1 MPLRVPLVRHPDSAS
16 SIESIEVELV
26 RTRQRTLT
34 LRFLA
39 HGPMRTLKLSRW
51 RGGKG
56 ERRDELWRTT
66 CFEMFLRAQGEP
78 EYYALAFA
86 PSKDWSAYRFTNYRE
101 GMAPARV
108 AVSDT
113 WWEQMYPPEHG
124 VSHSWTEHQDYGRT
138 HGWQSAH
145 VDLGQALDLPID
157 RPWQLGFSAV
167 IEERNGR
174 KSWWALAH
182 PPGAPDFH
190 HEACFALELP
200 AARPA

>member
-1 MPLRVPLVRHPDSAS
+1 MSLRASLVRHPDSAS

-26 RTRQRTLT
+26 RTRPRKLA

-56 ERRDELWRTT
+56 ERRDALWHTT
-66 CFEMFLRAQGEP
+66 CFEMFLRAQGES
-78 EYYALAFA
+78 EYYAFAFA
-86 PSKDWSAYRFTNYRE
+86 PSRDWNAYRFARYRE
-101 GMAPARV
+101 DPAPARV
-108 AVSDT
+108 VVSEN
-113 WWEQMYPPEHG
+113 WWEQMYPQELG
-124 VSHSWTEHQDYGRT
+124 VSHSWAEHQEYGRT

-145 VDLGQALDLPID
+145 VDLSQTLDLPID
-157 RPWQLGFSAV
+157 RPWQLGLSAV

-182 PPGAPDFH
+182 PPGPPDFH

-200 AARPA
+200 AARSA